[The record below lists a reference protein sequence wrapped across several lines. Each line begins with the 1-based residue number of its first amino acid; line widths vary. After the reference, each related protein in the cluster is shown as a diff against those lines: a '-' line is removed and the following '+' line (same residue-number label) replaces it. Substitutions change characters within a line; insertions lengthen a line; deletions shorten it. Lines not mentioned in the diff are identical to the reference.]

1 MQPSYSTRLT
11 PQQLEAF
18 AEMEVDSSESGESED
33 MTILSV
39 VGDDSGKMTEEE
51 AARQLTESLTVDA
64 EGAGKFV
71 TDADVIA
78 AFRLLWQSDPTY
90 CERKTA
96 ALREKSDN
104 KRSFDNM
111 VSAIRK
117 AAKDAEKRRK
127 EEEWDD

>member
-104 KRSFDNM
+104 TAVTRPCRSLFSFLT
-111 VSAIRK
+111 VAVLLFLPCCC
-117 AAKDAEKRRK
+117 
-127 EEEWDD
+127 